1 MSAVA
6 VSDVS
11 VRLLFL
17 NVCVLNTSV
26 ILHGDMVGSP
36 LREDLGAKTTP
47 ECIEAPD
54 MWDILYTGR
63 VVPSTISILVSIL
76 FSASLF
82 FSLKEVSWWE
92 VSVLT

>member
-1 MSAVA
+1 MS
-6 VSDVS
+6 VSS
-11 VRLLFL
+11 TCLM
-17 NVCVLNTSV
+17 
-26 ILHGDMVGSP
+26 ILHGDMVDSP
-36 LREDLGAKTTP
+36 LRENPGAKTTP

-76 FSASLF
+76 FFAFLF
-82 FSLKEVSWWE
+82 FSLKEVGWWK